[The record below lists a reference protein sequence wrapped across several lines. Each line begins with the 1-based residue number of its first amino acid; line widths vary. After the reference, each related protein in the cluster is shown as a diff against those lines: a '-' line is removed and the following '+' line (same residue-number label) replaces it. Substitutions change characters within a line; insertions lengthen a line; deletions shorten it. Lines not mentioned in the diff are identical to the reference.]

1 MNKYITERD
10 WYSVDNSVINDF
22 ARKVVGMF
30 KEQCPAVT
38 DKDYICLEWQADR
51 DRVGD
56 SIFLSGMYHYER
68 NPEGDDMWHFRNQ
81 VEYDWSNWSED
92 DIKSLEAEY
101 KNVLDTIES
110 VVGGSEAELIV
121 DNWLTWY
128 DIETGK
134 MLFHRE

>member
-1 MNKYITERD
+1 M
-10 WYSVDNSVINDF
+10 
-22 ARKVVGMF
+22 
-30 KEQCPAVT
+30 
-38 DKDYICLEWQADR
+38 LEWQADR
-51 DRVGD
+51 NRVGD
-56 SIFLSGMYHYER
+56 SVYLTGTYHPER
-68 NPEGDDMWHFRNQ
+68 GPEGDSMWNVRNQ

-101 KNVLDTIES
+101 KNVLDTIEN
-110 VVGGSEAELIV
+110 VIGGSEAELIV